1 MPGSPDPSLWQTL
14 ADSRFV
20 QTLVTAL
27 GMAAAVGYAVA
38 RFLKSARP
46 ETRADEDLKARIE
59 TGVWEQVAHELRGI
73 REDVQDVRERVATIE
88 GVLSRNKNGG

>member
-27 GMAAAVGYAVA
+27 GMAVAVGYAIA
-38 RFLKSARP
+38 RFLKRQTPS
-46 ETRADEDLKARIE
+46 TRADEELKARLE
-59 TGVWEQVAHELRGI
+59 TGVWEQVAHDLRGI
-73 REDVQDVRERVATIE
+73 REDLQDVRERVATIE
-88 GVLSRNKNGG
+88 GVLSRSKNGG